1 MRLRSFWFPGLFL
14 LLIILGFFWV
24 AGPEL
29 DFLSSPNQIAVVEV
43 RGLIDNSQETV
54 KALRKYCRDDHVKAV
69 LVRIESPGGGIGP
82 SQEIA
87 REVTRTL
94 KEKPVVASLG
104 GIAASGGYYIASAAS
119 HIVAN
124 PGTITGSIGVIISF
138 PNLKELFDRV
148 GYFTNVIKSGP
159 FKDMGNP
166 GREMTP
172 EERALLQETIDKAY
186 GQFVRDVARGRHLP
200 EEKVRQIA
208 DGRLIMGETAR
219 ELGLVDALGNFQDAV
234 EAATALAKIE
244 GEPELVYHKKQKR
257 TLLDYLLGSEASES
271 LNHFLN
277 GSANFLRYQMPFP

>member
-1 MRLRSFWFPGLFL
+1 MRLRSFWFLGLFL
-14 LLIILGFFWV
+14 LLITLGFFWV

-43 RGLIDNSQETV
+43 RGVIDNSQETV
-54 KALRKYCRDDHVKAV
+54 KALRKYCKDDNVKAV
-69 LVRIESPGGGIGP
+69 LMRIESPGGGIGP

-172 EERALLQETIDKAY
+172 EERALLQKTIDEAY
-186 GQFVRDVARGRHLP
+186 GQFVRDVAHGRRLS

-208 DGRLIMGETAR
+208 DGRLIMGETAQA
-219 ELGLVDALGNFQDAV
+219 LGLVDALGNFQDAV

-244 GEPELVYHKKQKR
+244 GEPELVYHKKPKR
-257 TLLDYLLGSEASES
+257 SLLDYLLGSDASEGLS
-271 LNHFLN
+271 NFLN
-277 GSANFLRYQMPFP
+277 GSASFLRYQMPFP